1 MGLQRATTA
10 TERKERASIQGNH
23 NTTGGHMTDKHRL
36 ALEAIVSGATTPQ
49 EIASVNG
56 WKEAAG
62 YGILSL
68 LEANGHTV
76 RTYTGR
82 KAFTLSLT
90 EAGQAAAVEAAK

>member
-1 MGLQRATTA
+1 MYPQRNENAN
-10 TERKERASIQGNH
+10 ERKERASIQGSY
-23 NTTGGHMTDKHRL
+23 NTTGGNMTDKHKR

-76 RTYTGR
+76 RTHTGR

-90 EAGQAAAVEAAK
+90 EAGQAAAAEAAK